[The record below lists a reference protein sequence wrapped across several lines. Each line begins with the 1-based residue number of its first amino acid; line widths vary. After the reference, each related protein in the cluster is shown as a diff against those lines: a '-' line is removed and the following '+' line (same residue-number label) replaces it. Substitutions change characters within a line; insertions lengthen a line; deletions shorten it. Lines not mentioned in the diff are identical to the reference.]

1 MNDLEKHP
9 SSIVRIRFQ
18 DCDPFGH
25 LNNGRYLDYV
35 INAREEQ
42 LLDHYDLDIYAER
55 FRDLNW
61 VVRTSRVAYQV
72 PILPNRQVRIQTAL
86 LHHTRSALQV
96 EAVLTDPET
105 NVFHAAAWVNLVHV
119 NLRTGR
125 PAKHDEDLMELFEAV
140 SLGIEPESDAERLKA
155 IKKERERV
163 VAAV

>member
-9 SSIVRIRFQ
+9 SSLVRIRFQ

-35 INAREEQ
+35 INAREQQ
-42 LLDHYDLDIYAER
+42 LLDYYNLDVYAER

-72 PILPNRQVRIQTAL
+72 PLLPNQQVRIQTAL
-86 LHHTRSALQV
+86 LNYSRSALNV
-96 EAVLTDPET
+96 EAVLSDPET
-105 NVFHAAAWVNLVHV
+105 NVIHAAAWVNLVHV
-119 NLRTGR
+119 NLKTGR
-125 PAKHDEDLMELFEAV
+125 PAKHAEDLLELFEAV
-140 SLGIEPESDAERLKA
+140 QLGIEPASDAERFKT

-163 VAAV
+163 TAGV